1 MRPVRKYTFE
11 NFIPGKANQLAFC
24 AAKAAAENPGAS
36 CNPLFIYGR
45 SGLGK
50 THLLNAV
57 CNRIRETAPGA
68 VVSMNTAEEL
78 VSGLVHAIKEKQTD
92 AWREKTR
99 SADVLLID
107 DAHILI
113 GKNAA
118 QNEIVS
124 LIRYYVGKRRQVVM
138 TASADPET
146 LPALESSLRS
156 DFDQCLLADIQPPDT
171 RTSRLIARDKAAR
184 CGLSLSGESLDYIAA
199 QMHGEVRRLEG
210 IICRLHAQE
219 ALAGADIDLSAV
231 KQACADYTR
240 DRSEGNE
247 AYEKTAYIMIG
258 IQGSGKSEFCRR
270 FLPDVER
277 INLDT
282 LRTRKNELKMISACH
297 IRGVD
302 YVVDNTNPTKND
314 RARYISAAKLMGYRV
329 VGYFMQSRLKECIAR
344 NNRREGKE
352 VVPAK
357 AIAMTSNR
365 LELPD
370 RAEGFDELYF
380 VANDGTEM
388 KVSEWRESHEI

>member
-1 MRPVRKYTFE
+1 MQPVRKYTFE
-11 NFIPGKANQLAFC
+11 NFITGKGNQLAFC

-107 DAHILI
+107 DSHILI

-138 TASADPET
+138 TASADPEM

-210 IICRLHAQE
+210 IICPPR
-219 ALAGADIDLSAV
+219 AGSPRGCGHRFV
-231 KQACADYTR
+231 
-240 DRSEGNE
+240 RSEAGLRGL
-247 AYEKTAYIMIG
+247 YP
-258 IQGSGKSEFCRR
+258 GSFRR
-270 FLPDVER
+270 
-277 INLDT
+277 
-282 LRTRKNELKMISACH
+282 
-297 IRGVD
+297 
-302 YVVDNTNPTKND
+302 
-314 RARYISAAKLMGYRV
+314 
-329 VGYFMQSRLKECIAR
+329 Q
-344 NNRREGKE
+344 
-352 VVPAK
+352 
-357 AIAMTSNR
+357 
-365 LELPD
+365 
-370 RAEGFDELYF
+370 
-380 VANDGTEM
+380 
-388 KVSEWRESHEI
+388 